1 MKRQLQVITM
11 SKITI
16 NHIDLNNKES
26 RKALS
31 VKLQAMEQEFSYPL
45 GEQSFFIKHGF
56 GDQDYDY
63 FSYFEQLGIPY
74 FFAIEKKDKMIGSI
88 CFILREI
95 EQRKVW
101 YICDLKIIKEE
112 QSKRI
117 LFMMYNLLKIQLAS
131 ITTSYYFVN
140 MAPVKNNGMFKI
152 ASQVLRGFNMDIQPL
167 YIYDVKSNNPL
178 LSGKTLA
185 HNHGKKDIV
194 INSKSTHL
202 YHIIDDTV
210 ANRAVNILY
219 KDKEEIEEDAT
230 VMFCS
235 YIEIE
240 NLIPSSVGIFAKS
253 NMDII
258 PDFSTFEI

>member
-1 MKRQLQVITM
+1 M

-16 NHIDLNNKES
+16 NQVNLNDKEG

-56 GDQDYDY
+56 GNQKYDY
-63 FSYFEQLGIPY
+63 FSYFEQLGTPY
-74 FFAIEKKDKMIGSI
+74 FFVIEKENRVIGSI
-88 CFILREI
+88 CFILREV

-117 LFMMYNLLKIQLAS
+117 LFMMYNVLKTQLAS

-140 MAPVKNNGMFKI
+140 MSPVKNNGMFKI
-152 ASQVLRGFNMDIQPL
+152 ASQVLSGFNMDIQPL
-167 YIYDVKSNNPL
+167 YIYEVKSDNEL

-194 INSKSTHL
+194 INGRSTHL
-202 YHIIDDTV
+202 YHVVDDAVAGRTV
-210 ANRAVNILY
+210 DILS
-219 KDKEEIEEDAT
+219 KDKKEIEEDAT

-235 YIEIE
+235 YSEIE
-240 NLIPSSVGIFAKS
+240 NLTPSSVGIFAKS
-253 NMDII
+253 NMDVI

>member
-1 MKRQLQVITM
+1 MKRQLSVIIM

-16 NHIDLNNKES
+16 NRVNLNDKES

-31 VKLQAMEQEFSYPL
+31 VKLQAMEQEFSYQL

-56 GDQDYDY
+56 GNQVYDY
-63 FSYFEQLGIPY
+63 FSYFEQLGTPY
-74 FFAIEKKDKMIGSI
+74 FFAIEKEKRVIGSI

-95 EQRKVW
+95 DQKKVW
-101 YICDLKIIKEE
+101 YICDLKIVKEE

-117 LFMMYNLLKIQLAS
+117 LFMMYNLLKTQLAS
-131 ITTSYYFVN
+131 ITDAYYFVN

-152 ASQVLRGFNMDIQPL
+152 ASKVLSEFNMGIQPL
-167 YIYDVKSNNPL
+167 YFYEVKPDSHL
-178 LSGKTLA
+178 LSGEQLA
-185 HNHGKKDIV
+185 HNQGKKDIV
-194 INSKSTHL
+194 INGKSTRL
-202 YHIIDDTV
+202 YHTFDKTV
-210 ANRAVNILY
+210 EMRTANIQY
-219 KDKEEIEEDAT
+219 KNKEEIEDEAT

-235 YIEIE
+235 YDEIE

>member
-1 MKRQLQVITM
+1 M

-16 NHIDLNNKES
+16 NQVNLIDKES

-45 GEQSFFIKHGF
+45 GEQSFFIRHGF
-56 GDQDYDY
+56 GNQKYDY
-63 FSYFEQLGIPY
+63 FSYFEQLGTPY
-74 FFAIEKKDKMIGSI
+74 FFVIEKENRVIGSI
-88 CFILREI
+88 CFVLREI
-95 EQRKVW
+95 KQKKVW

-117 LFMMYNLLKIQLAS
+117 LFMMYNVLKTQLAS

-140 MAPVKNNGMFKI
+140 MSPVKNNGMFKI
-152 ASQVLRGFNMDIQPL
+152 ASQVLSGFNMDIQPL
-167 YIYDVKSNNPL
+167 YIYEAKSDNEL

-194 INSKSTHL
+194 INGRSTHL
-202 YHIIDDTV
+202 YHVVDDAVAGRTV
-210 ANRAVNILY
+210 DILS
-219 KDKEEIEEDAT
+219 KDKKEIEEDAT

-235 YIEIE
+235 YSEIE
-240 NLIPSSVGIFAKS
+240 NLTPSSVGIFAKS

>member
-1 MKRQLQVITM
+1 M

-16 NHIDLNNKES
+16 NQVNLNDKES

-45 GEQSFFIKHGF
+45 GEQSFFIRHGF
-56 GDQDYDY
+56 GNQDYDY

-74 FFAIEKKDKMIGSI
+74 FFVIEKEDRVIGSI
-88 CFILREI
+88 CFVLREI
-95 EQRKVW
+95 EQKKVW

-117 LFMMYNLLKIQLAS
+117 LFMMYNVLKTQLAS
-131 ITTSYYFVN
+131 ITKSYYFMN
-140 MAPVKNNGMFKI
+140 MSPVKNNGMFKI
-152 ASQVLRGFNMDIQPL
+152 ASQVLSGFNMDIHPL
-167 YIYDVKSNNPL
+167 YIYEVKSDNEL
-178 LSGKTLA
+178 LSEKTLA

-202 YHIIDDTV
+202 YHIVDDTF
-210 ANRAVNILY
+210 ANRTVNILY

-235 YIEIE
+235 YSEIE
-240 NLIPSSVGIFAKS
+240 NLTPSSVGIFAKS